1 MGDWL
6 LAVLIG
12 AGVGLL
18 LGVKIARDS
27 HSNIPVM
34 GGPLA
39 QAFHYLACVG
49 LAGMLPFIITGL
61 IVGLHFLELFGT
73 ALGFLAY
80 TGLMLICYAAIEQNA
95 PEVKRSHLIEDI
107 GR

>member
-1 MGDWL
+1 MGDWM
-6 LAVLIG
+6 LAVVIG

-27 HSNIPVM
+27 HADHPVM

-39 QAFHYLACVG
+39 QVFHYLACVG
-49 LAGMLPFIITGL
+49 LTGMLPFIITGI

-73 ALGFLAY
+73 ALSFLAF
-80 TGLMLICYAAIEQNA
+80 TALMLLIYAAIEQNA
-95 PEVKRSHLIEDI
+95 PEARRSHLIEDI